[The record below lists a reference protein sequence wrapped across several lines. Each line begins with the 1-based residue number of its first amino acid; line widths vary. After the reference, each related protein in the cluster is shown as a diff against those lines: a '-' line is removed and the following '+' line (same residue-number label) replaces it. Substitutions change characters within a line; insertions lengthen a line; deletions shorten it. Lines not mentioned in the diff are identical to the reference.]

1 MQRRSF
7 LRKSLLAG
15 STISALDL
23 QSADQ
28 HFKNKPIIISTWD
41 FGKYANAEGW
51 KVLQSNGRALDAI
64 EQAARVTEADET
76 NKTVGYG
83 GYPDRDGRVTL
94 DACIM
99 DENGNCGSVMAI
111 EFIKHPI
118 SVARKV
124 MEKTPHIILVGDG
137 ALQFALENGFPKEN
151 LLTPDSKKAWED
163 WLKQSKYE
171 PVINIENQLFK
182 KQDNNFALGGI
193 NNHDTIGLL
202 ALDNSGNL
210 SGGCTTSGMAFK
222 LHGRVG
228 DSPVIGAGLFVDGEV
243 GAATA
248 TGVGEEVI
256 RCVGSH
262 SVVEYMRTGLSPQ
275 NACKK
280 VVERIANRDLEK
292 AKKMQIGFLALDKNG
307 NYGAFALQKGFSFAV
322 KSKNEEKVIAS
333 ESYFD

>member
-1 MQRRSF
+1 MKRRSF
-7 LRKSLLAG
+7 IRNGLLAG
-15 STISALDL
+15 TSISSLSNKISTSTIA
-23 QSADQ
+23 A
-28 HFKNKPIIISTWD
+28 KPLIVSTWD

-51 KVLQSNGRALDAI
+51 KVLSSNGHALDAI
-64 EQAARVTEADET
+64 EQAARITEADES

-99 DENGNCGSVMAI
+99 DESGNCGSVMAL
-111 EFIKHPI
+111 EYIKHPI

-137 ALQFALENGFPKEN
+137 ALQFALENGFKKEN
-151 LLTPDSKKAWED
+151 LLTPDSKKAWEE
-163 WLKQSKYE
+163 WLKKSKYE
-171 PVINIENQLFK
+171 PVINIENQFYK
-182 KQDNNFALGGI
+182 KQADSFALGGI

-202 ALDNSGNL
+202 ALDAAGRL

-222 LHGRVG
+222 MHGRVG

-262 SVVEYMRTGLSPQ
+262 SVVEYIRAGSIPKE
-275 NACKK
+275 ACKR
-280 VVERIANRDLEK
+280 VVERIAKRDLQK
-292 AKKMQIGFLALDKNG
+292 AKTLQIGFLAIDKLG
-307 NYGAFALQKGFSFAV
+307 NVGAFAMQKGFTYAL
-322 KSKNEEKVIAS
+322 KSGTEETVIAV

>member
-7 LRKSLLAG
+7 IKNGIIAG
-15 STISALDL
+15 TSVSTYPLNIIDEK
-23 QSADQ
+23 
-28 HFKNKPIIISTWD
+28 KNTKPLIVSTWD
-41 FGKYANAEGW
+41 FGRFANAEGW
-51 KVLQSNGRALDAI
+51 KVLASNGHALDAI
-64 EQAARVTEADET
+64 EKAARVTEADET

-83 GYPDRDGRVTL
+83 GYPDRDGKVTL

-99 DENGNCGSVMAI
+99 DEAGNCGSVMAI
-111 EFIKHPI
+111 EHIKHPI

-163 WLKQSKYE
+163 WLKSSKYE
-171 PVINIENQLFK
+171 PVINIENQLYK
-182 KQDNNFALGGI
+182 KQDNSFALGGI

-202 ALDNSGNL
+202 ALDASGRL

-222 LHGRVG
+222 MHGRVG

-262 SVVEYMRTGLSPQ
+262 SVVEYIRAGLTP
-275 NACKK
+275 NEACKK
-280 VVERIANRDLEK
+280 MVERIAKRDLQK
-292 AKKMQIGFLALDKNG
+292 AKTLQIGFLAIDKLG
-307 NYGAFALQKGFSFAV
+307 NVGAFAMQKGFTYSL
-322 KSKNEEKVIAS
+322 KSSVEEKVIS
-333 ESYFD
+333 VESYFD

>member
-1 MQRRSF
+1 ME
-7 LRKSLLAG
+7 
-15 STISALDL
+15 
-23 QSADQ
+23 
-28 HFKNKPIIISTWD
+28 H
-41 FGKYANAEGW
+41 
-51 KVLQSNGRALDAI
+51 
-64 EQAARVTEADET
+64 
-76 NKTVGYG
+76 
-83 GYPDRDGRVTL
+83 
-94 DACIM
+94 
-99 DENGNCGSVMAI
+99 
-111 EFIKHPI
+111 IKHPI

-137 ALQFALENGFPKEN
+137 ALQFALENGFQKEN

-163 WLKQSKYE
+163 WLKNSKYE

-202 ALDNSGNL
+202 ALDAAGKL

-222 LHGRVG
+222 MHGRVG

-262 SVVEYMRTGLSPQ
+262 SVVEYMRSGLSPKE
-275 NACKK
+275 ACKK
-280 VVERIANRDLEK
+280 VVERIAKRDLEK
-292 AKKMQIGFLALDKNG
+292 AKKMQIGFLALDKSG
-307 NYGAFALQKGFSFAV
+307 NVGAYALQKGFSYAL
-322 KSKNEEKVIAS
+322 KSASEEKVIAV